1 MGRLEADQ
9 CAEHNGSLAN
19 MLGGTSKEGIGRAS
33 PIDKSPAGWAVHG
46 QGAGNGA
53 SGSKPAAKCRKHAT
67 AGKVSVS
74 VQTYVHNVHHN
85 FKANNS

>member
-1 MGRLEADQ
+1 MLADCGWFGIVGGLEADQ

-33 PIDKSPAGWAVHG
+33 PIDKSPAGWAVRG

-53 SGSKPAAKCRKHAT
+53 SGSKPTAKC
-67 AGKVSVS
+67 
-74 VQTYVHNVHHN
+74 
-85 FKANNS
+85 

>member
-1 MGRLEADQ
+1 MIRQLPFKVPPSHWLIMGWFRIVGGLEADQ

-33 PIDKSPAGWAVHG
+33 PIDKLPAGWAVRG

-53 SGSKPAAKCRKHAT
+53 SGSKPTAKC
-67 AGKVSVS
+67 
-74 VQTYVHNVHHN
+74 
-85 FKANNS
+85 